1 VALHLSHPA
10 FINISAVIQYPL
22 LKLSR
27 LCQLFFQTLESLY
40 SQTKWTVILLLVV
53 LCASCSSPKP
63 PEVALKLSV
72 QPASSSGL
80 YNVTGSTN
88 LPEHSQITV
97 AAIRYLRPTDQEF
110 LDSDPNAT
118 YSILARQ
125 IVEVSQGKWQAN
137 LNLWQV
143 APDGRFQ
150 EAWQLNQSQIGLSLN
165 PASEVSFVAIFDP
178 ATQPPKRKKNEEVQ
192 DFRGSLVRF
201 TLEGQP
207 YVQASQ
213 TLQVSL
219 PVGRRPPPVLKAEDM
234 NGGWGNRYEV
244 KPQPAVAI
252 NIRPQLPKTN
262 QTDAPLSPSE
272 FLR

>member
-1 VALHLSHPA
+1 M
-10 FINISAVIQYPL
+10 IQYLL

-27 LCQLFFQTLESLY
+27 LCQLFFPAIGSLY
-40 SQTKWTVILLLVV
+40 FQSKSTVILLLLI
-53 LCASCSSPKP
+53 LCVSCSSSKP
-63 PEVALKLSV
+63 PDVVLKVNV
-72 QPASSSGL
+72 QQASSSGL
-80 YNVTGSTN
+80 YNVTGSTS

-110 LDSDPNAT
+110 LGPDPNAT

-125 IVEVSQGKWQAN
+125 ITEVSQGKWQAA

-178 ATQPPKRKKNEEVQ
+178 TTQPPKRKNNQEAQ
-192 DFRGSLVRF
+192 DFKGSLVRF
-201 TLEGQP
+201 TPEGQP

-213 TLQVSL
+213 TIRVSL
-219 PVGRRPPPVLKAEDM
+219 PVGKRPPPVLKAEDI
-234 NGGWGNRYEV
+234 NGGWGNRYEL
-244 KPQPAVAI
+244 KPEPAVAI
-252 NIRPQLPKTN
+252 NIRPQLPKTS

-272 FLR
+272 FVR